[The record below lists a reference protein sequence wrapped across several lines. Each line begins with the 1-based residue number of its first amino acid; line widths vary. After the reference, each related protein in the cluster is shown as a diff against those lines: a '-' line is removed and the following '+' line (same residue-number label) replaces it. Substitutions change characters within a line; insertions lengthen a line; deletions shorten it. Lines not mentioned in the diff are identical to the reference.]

1 MFSIQ
6 LSTLL
11 FAVLFSAHIIACFW
25 YLLGAYDHMPPAQ
38 TNATNTTTAGGPT
51 MSTIST
57 AAASDE
63 GGFGAVT
70 AALGPYGEELGAAL
84 GVSQHTAMLG
94 VDPEKVGWV
103 HRVVVSQLQ
112 LRDDS
117 AEPWAVCARLACST
131 LLR

>member
-1 MFSIQ
+1 MPF
-6 LSTLL
+6 LVDRTGVNVHDPHTASTQFRPQALRKRMCRCAGCRIGAKRRQI
-11 FAVLFSAHIIACFW
+11 AVGVHRHNIHPGRCAV
-25 YLLGAYDHMPPAQ
+25 D
-38 TNATNTTTAGGPT
+38 
-51 MSTIST
+51 TIST

-103 HRVVVSQLQ
+103 HRVVVSQL
-112 LRDDS
+112 
-117 AEPWAVCARLACST
+117 
-131 LLR
+131 